1 MVVLGRGPQ
10 AWELNFLEQWAS
22 TTHCRCEVVYIRC
35 DTIIREVKIQGFQQW
50 TRAAHFQEN
59 GLRNHIRVFAGRA
72 RQFPQLAIGA
82 HHKIPQSTYALVGP
96 DPLEMKVPTA
106 DSKDAT
112 DGLDFLSTRASKA
125 ETIYGF
131 VLPRG
136 PTDRVLAGA

>member
-1 MVVLGRGPQ
+1 M
-10 AWELNFLEQWAS
+10 EQRAS
-22 TTHCRCEVVYIRC
+22 TTHCRCEVVYISC
-35 DTIIREVKIQGFQQW
+35 DTIMRAKNMQGFQQW
-50 TRAAHFQEN
+50 TGAAHFQEN
-59 GLRNHIRVFAGRA
+59 GLRDRNKVRVDCAAAVA

-96 DPLEMKVPTA
+96 DPLDMKIPTA

-112 DGLDFLSTRASKA
+112 DGRDALSTRASKA